1 MRLVFFLLV
10 IGLNFSIG
18 YGMQKVQEKIFATTR
33 MLAINEVKED
43 KCTICYG
50 NLDDLQ
56 LRNHVVEITACKH
69 QLHRECFKQLSDS
82 AVSKTYVKC
91 PLCSVKVVPLR
102 SYKGLCL
109 YYRHVYKDVINDV
122 VRVLVIAQAMVFLV
136 LVPTCLFYPMLVD
149 GLFVEATHAN
159 DISLQ

>member
-10 IGLNFSIG
+10 IGLNSSIC
-18 YGMQKVQEKIFATTR
+18 YGMQKVQKKTFSITR
-33 MLAINEVKED
+33 LLAVNEIKED
-43 KCTICYG
+43 KCTICYS

-56 LRNHVVEITACKH
+56 LRNCVLEITACKH

-82 AVSKTYVKC
+82 AVSKMYVKC

-109 YYRHVYKDVINDV
+109 YYRHAYKDLTNDV
-122 VRVLVIAQAMVFLV
+122 VRALIVAHAIVFLV
-136 LVPTCLFYPMLVD
+136 VLPACFFYPMLVD
-149 GLFVEATHAN
+149 GLFVDVTQVN
-159 DISLQ
+159 DTALQ